1 MNNYRKLTEYFRRR
15 SAVESRTQSEL
26 DLSFLPTE
34 YNKDIFKSATDFI
47 AEISETL
54 SFYNAISD
62 NLKTTHRQLKKFTSR
77 IEEASRLDE
86 EHLLPIALKVFD
98 SAAFP
103 VRTEYVPQQKN
114 TQTVKVPLR

>member
-34 YNKDIFKSATDFI
+34 YN
-47 AEISETL
+47 
-54 SFYNAISD
+54 
-62 NLKTTHRQLKKFTSR
+62 RQLKKFTSR